1 MLILS
6 ILFVIETF
14 CLLINLKICTD
25 VEIEVE
31 FDLPKFQLTM
41 ELETGL
47 RLRRKMRFL
56 EDSDLEYKNELIVL
70 TFSHLRRTGIEQFD
84 LVSLN
89 LVNKDLS
96 ESDDGS
102 EIKAVFTGYVKIIA
116 EEAPS
121 ESDKNDWILNS
132 FNDVSN
138 KEFFISD
145 LDSAGHDTLTRIDDV
160 TASLVVGNG
169 EGNIDDDAET
179 VELVATNSGFMT
191 GMIVG
196 IFLLTSAF
204 SFAYHRSRRGRDKLR
219 SKRSSKGYQLSDYYN
234 DNDAH
239 DEDANP
245 NYSTWS
251 HSPTK
256 TLGYIAARSSR
267 EEINECLAKITS
279 SHWNKKKTSMS
290 KLAAGATQEE
300 FVEHGM
306 DIDVYGNS
314 QSKKKKKK
322 KASPVAKK
330 GAELD
335 TDLDPIVEVNSSV
348 ADSVSNQTDDKA
360 VKSDLKVP
368 KLLPSL
374 SASSC
379 PSDDGKIP
387 YSPISAPA
395 LMAMTPDTQL
405 EDIMTPFDD
414 DLGVK
419 AMSGYNRSNLS
430 SSVGSPVRKLSFA
443 PDSEQLSEQSSDSGL
458 QGLLDCD
465 RVVLSEEEALQAK
478 LIAFIDDDIDNS
490 CVSEDDSEEP
500 YDEMIRQTL
509 GSDYENKEN
518 IPPREE
524 ASDEFESTILVLS
537 SKVEGSAEK

>member
-1 MLILS
+1 M
-6 ILFVIETF
+6 
-14 CLLINLKICTD
+14 KIDT
-25 VEIEVE
+25 EVE
-31 FDLPKFQLTM
+31 NYDVSFDFPKFQLIM

-56 EDSDLEYKNELIVL
+56 EDSDLEYKNELLVL
-70 TFSHLRRTGIEQFD
+70 INSHLRRTGIEEFN
-84 LVSLN
+84 LESLN
-89 LVNKDLS
+89 LVNEDLS

-102 EIKAVFTGYVKIIA
+102 EIKAVFTGYAKITA
-116 EEAPS
+116 EVAPS
-121 ESDKNDWILNS
+121 ESDQNDWILNS

-138 KEFFISD
+138 KELFISD

-160 TASLVVGNG
+160 TASLVVEDGD
-169 EGNIDDDAET
+169 GNIDDDAET

-204 SFAYHRSRRGRDKLR
+204 SFAYHRSRRGKSR
-219 SKRSSKGYQLSDYYN
+219 SKRSSRGYQLSDYYN

-267 EEINECLAKITS
+267 EEINEYLAKITS

-300 FVEHGM
+300 FVQHGM

-322 KASPVAKK
+322 KGSPVVVAKK

-348 ADSVSNQTDDKA
+348 ADSVTNQTDDKA
-360 VKSDLKVP
+360 VKSNLKVP

-395 LMAMTPDTQL
+395 LIAMTPDTQS
-405 EDIMTPFDD
+405 EDIMTPFDEEF
-414 DLGVK
+414 GVK
-419 AMSGYNRSNLS
+419 AMSRYTQSNLS
-430 SSVGSPVRKLSFA
+430 SDVGSPVRKLSFA

-490 CVSEDDSEEP
+490 CVSKDNSEEP

-518 IPPREE
+518 MPPRVE
-524 ASDEFESTILVLS
+524 AIEKFASTLLVLS